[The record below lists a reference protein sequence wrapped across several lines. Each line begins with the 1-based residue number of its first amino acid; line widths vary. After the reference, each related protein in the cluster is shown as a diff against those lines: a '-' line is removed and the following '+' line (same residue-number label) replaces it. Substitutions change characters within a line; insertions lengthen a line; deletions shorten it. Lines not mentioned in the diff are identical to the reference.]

1 MRRCFLSA
9 SVFLSSIHFRLGFLC
24 ELWENIFWNDRI
36 AEVWVCVLWTTKNG
50 NSTPTTVTVL
60 YPLKCKWNYITI
72 HPGATLFP
80 NHHHYVLALPF
91 SLFVCQAHFHG
102 TLPHSFFY
110 SLLSRWKLKRSHHN
124 SVYNSTIS
132 FFNFFLWYLFCASA
146 VLCGRRIM
154 FVLKKFAHKKKIEE
168 KARHRVYDE
177 FALYVCHLLQQ
188 RHCTFLYCALFGN
201 NQECRTDGKW
211 TSNTFR

>member
-132 FFNFFLWYLFCASA
+132 FFNFFF
-146 VLCGRRIM
+146 VVFILCICGSLRSSYYVRI
-154 FVLKKFAHKKKIEE
+154 KKICAQ
-168 KARHRVYDE
+168 KKNRKKGQTSRLWWICFVCVSFITA
-177 FALYVCHLLQQ
+177 ATLYISVLRFVRQ
-188 RHCTFLYCALFGN
+188 
-201 NQECRTDGKW
+201 
-211 TSNTFR
+211 